1 MFDCVKLR
9 DADATIRAANRFAHG
24 GTASVP
30 PYVLR
35 LIDMPRFFCAE
46 PIQQN
51 TQFELDA
58 RVAQHVRVLRLREG
72 EEITL
77 FDGSGGETPASVIRI
92 DKRSVEVMTGDHADI
107 ERESDRHLTIYAA
120 LIANDRMDWMI
131 QKACELG
138 VSAIRPMLTERSQ
151 RIPGEVAKRVEHWSG
166 VLIAA
171 CEQCGRNRIPEI
183 DAPVTLAEAL
193 SSLAVQSTVLLD
205 ADGETAAPSIAADSI
220 SIFVG
225 PEGGFAPTELELLR
239 NRCDH
244 KLRIGRTVLRAETA
258 AIAALAS
265 LASLM

>member
-1 MFDCVKLR
+1 
-9 DADATIRAANRFAHG
+9 
-24 GTASVP
+24 
-30 PYVLR
+30 
-35 LIDMPRFFCAE
+35 MPRFFCTS
-46 PIQQN
+46 PIQQSA
-51 TQFELDA
+51 TIELDA

-72 EEITL
+72 DAITL
-77 FDGSGGETPASVIRI
+77 FDGRGGETPATLTRI
-92 DKRSVEVMTGDHADI
+92 DKRSVDVSTGEHFTI
-107 ERESDRHLTIYAA
+107 ERESDRNVTIYAA

-138 VSAIRPMLTERSQ
+138 VSAIRPMVTERSQ
-151 RIPGEVAKRVEHWSG
+151 RIPGDVNKRVEHWRG

-183 DAPVTLAEAL
+183 HLPVVLALGL
-193 SSLAVQSTVLLD
+193 SSLATQSTVLLD
-205 ADGETAAPSIAADSI
+205 ADGAVTVSSIASSSV

-225 PEGGFAPTELELLR
+225 PEGGFAPDELELLR

-265 LASLM
+265 LVSLT